1 VNQLPRTRA
10 FLLLRY
16 TLIIATAYLLLAEDH
31 FSLRST
37 LAMFLV
43 AVALASNV
51 FIGRL
56 PDSLMQSMRFTSG
69 VILYDTLWI
78 TLALLSSGR
87 FSSEFFFL
95 YFFVLLL
102 AAIGESLRLIV
113 LGACVTCAAYLV
125 GSSAMGVSW
134 ASLTSP
140 SLIRIPFLFSAAI
153 FYGYMVERTRREG
166 RRADEAEAL
175 AEQLRRTLAEF
186 RILYARAQEADRI
199 KTEMLATVSHELRTP
214 LTSSIGY
221 VELLLDGSYGAIGDD
236 QRQALARV
244 LSASKILQHAISR
257 MLDASRIE
265 FGYEKLICE
274 EFDLNDVFDE
284 LRSEFVPP
292 PTLTIRWPQAAG
304 VPPLR
309 TDADKLRA
317 IVRNLVENAVKYTP
331 QGTVTVEASWEER
344 RDEVEIRVTDTGIG
358 IPPAEIENIF
368 EAFRQGSNR
377 NLFGKAG
384 VGLGLYIVQRL
395 VQRLG
400 GEIAVV
406 SRLEEGSVFTAR
418 VPRLLHGGDAVAAAE
433 GSSGRGTWEPAE
445 PAPSARPAALQGS
458 REPATESV

>member
-1 VNQLPRTRA
+1 MPVNQLPRSRA

-16 TLIIATAYLLLAEDH
+16 TLIIATAYLLMAEDG
-31 FSLRST
+31 FTLSST
-37 LAMFLV
+37 LAMLLV
-43 AVALASNV
+43 VAALASNV
-51 FIGRL
+51 LIGRL
-56 PDSLMQSMRFTSG
+56 PERMVQSMRFASG
-69 VILYDTLWI
+69 VILCDTLWI
-78 TLALLSSGR
+78 TVALFSTGR

-102 AAIGESLRLIV
+102 AAIGESLSLIV
-113 LGACVTCAAYLV
+113 LGACVTCFAYLA

-221 VELLLDGSYGAIGDD
+221 VELLLEGSYGAIGDD
-236 QRQALARV
+236 QRQPLGRV

-265 FGYEKLICE
+265 FGYEKLCCE
-274 EFDLNDVFDE
+274 EFDINDVFDD

-292 PTLTIRWPQAAG
+292 PELAIRWPAAYG
-304 VPPLR
+304 IPPLR

-331 QGTVTVEASWEER
+331 KGLVTVEARWDAQ
-344 RDEVEIRVTDTGIG
+344 RDE
-358 IPPAEIENIF
+358 IE
-368 EAFRQGSNR
+368 
-377 NLFGKAG
+377 
-384 VGLGLYIVQRL
+384 V
-395 VQRLG
+395 
-400 GEIAVV
+400 
-406 SRLEEGSVFTAR
+406 
-418 VPRLLHGGDAVAAAE
+418 
-433 GSSGRGTWEPAE
+433 
-445 PAPSARPAALQGS
+445 
-458 REPATESV
+458 